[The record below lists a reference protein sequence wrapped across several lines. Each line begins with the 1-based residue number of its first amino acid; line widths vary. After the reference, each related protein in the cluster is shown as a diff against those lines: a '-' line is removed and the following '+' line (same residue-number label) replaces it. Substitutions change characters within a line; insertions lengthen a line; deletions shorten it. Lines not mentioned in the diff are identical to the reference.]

1 MDWQSKFY
9 GNTYLPSTFADT
21 ELTQGSYALV
31 NLMTRYQ
38 HDEHLSVSLNAN
50 NVLDKKYYSGLGN
63 FWTTFYGEPRNLT
76 LTTKWDF

>member
-1 MDWQSKFY
+1 
-9 GNTYLPSTFADT
+9 
-21 ELTQGSYALV
+21 
-31 NLMTRYQ
+31 MTRYQ